1 MAASRLV
8 FLHGFTQTHHHWH
21 GPARSIANALIGDP
35 TLTFIDLPGHGL
47 SSADRTAISSSAEA
61 LARLGGSGTWVGYSM
76 GARFA
81 LHAALA
87 PAHRIER
94 LVLIGATAG
103 IEDDDERADRRAL
116 DEQRAMTIE
125 TRGVD
130 VFLDEWLAMPMFA
143 GLPADEGALA
153 HRRRNLGAG
162 LASSLRRS
170 GTGNQE
176 SLWHRLREIDVPVL
190 LLAGEHDHKFV
201 GLGQRMAAALSN
213 ALFAT
218 IADAAHA
225 AHTEQPEA
233 VAAAIRAWV
242 RP

>member
-21 GPARSIANALIGDP
+21 GPARAIAGALTGDH

-47 SSADRTAISSSAEA
+47 SSAEPTAISSSGDA

-87 PAHRIER
+87 PAHHINR

-103 IEDDDERADRRAL
+103 IEDPNERADRRTL
-116 DEQRAMTIE
+116 DEQRAVAIE
-125 TRGVD
+125 ALGVD
-130 VFLDEWLAMPMFA
+130 AFVDEWLATPMFA
-143 GLPADEGALA
+143 RLPADEGALA
-153 HRRRNLGAG
+153 HRRRNTGAG
-162 LASSLRRS
+162 LSSSLRRS

-176 SLWHRLREIDVPVL
+176 SLWHRLTEIDVPVL
-190 LLAGEHDHKFV
+190 LLAGEQDHKFV
-201 GLGQRMAAALSN
+201 GIGQRMAAALPN

-225 AHTEQPEA
+225 AHTEQPDA
-233 VAAAIRAWV
+233 VAAAIREWV
-242 RP
+242 QR

>member
-1 MAASRLV
+1 MAVSRLV

-21 GPARSIANALIGDP
+21 GPANAIADALVGDH

-47 SSADRTAISSSAEA
+47 SSAERAAISPSGEA

-87 PAHRIER
+87 PTHHIER

-103 IEDDDERADRRAL
+103 MEDNDERADRRAL
-116 DEQRAMTIE
+116 DEQRAVTIE

-130 VFLDEWLAMPMFA
+130 AFLDEWLAMPMFA
-143 GLPADEGALA
+143 SLPADQDALA
-153 HRRRNLGAG
+153 HRRRNSGAG
-162 LASSLRRS
+162 LASSLRLS

-190 LLAGEHDHKFV
+190 LLAGEHDSKFV
-201 GLGQRMAAALSN
+201 GVGQRMAAALPN
-213 ALFAT
+213 ALFTA

-225 AHTEQPEA
+225 AHTEQPER